1 MKIPGKGVFLKR
13 LSRES
18 PQQISN
24 SGNPLFFK
32 NLRKKIRFRGVYS
45 AWDPLLRGGG
55 EIK

>member
-24 SGNPLFFK
+24 SGNPLFYPA
-32 NLRKKIRFRGVYS
+32 LKKRGQIKSGYS
-45 AWDPLLRGGG
+45 
-55 EIK
+55 KKS